1 MNFDV
6 IIFEGDGLADYA
18 EPDTPAI
25 RFDDVSEEKLGVLME
40 LAARQ
45 KRLFVCC
52 LPYPDEA

>member
-1 MNFDV
+1 MKFDV
-6 IIFEGDGLADYA
+6 IIFEGDKLEDYA

-25 RFDDVSEEKLGVLME
+25 RFDYLSEEEIGVLMG

-45 KRLFVCC
+45 GSLFVCC

>member
-1 MNFDV
+1 MKFDV
-6 IIFEGDGLADYA
+6 TIFKGDNLADYA

-25 RFDDVSEEKLGVLME
+25 RFDDVSEDKLGVLME

-45 KRLFVCC
+45 ENLFVCC

>member
-1 MNFDV
+1 MKFDV
-6 IIFEGDGLADYA
+6 IIFEGDRLADYA

-40 LAARQ
+40 LAACQ

-52 LPYPDEA
+52 LPYLDEA